1 MSYVWEQEYL
11 PLSDTAWDFEW
22 HLKKVWDKD
31 PMAGMFAVP
40 IMGTWRRTDA
50 VVRRLSERKY
60 SVQFQSIA
68 LTDND
73 KTFRSLKAAKAYA
86 VAVVTLDQ

>member
-11 PLSDTAWDFEW
+11 PRSATAWDFEW

-31 PMAGMFAVP
+31 PLEGKFEIPMRGV
-40 IMGTWRRTDA
+40 WRVTLA
-50 VVRRLSERKY
+50 VVHKLSERKW
-60 SVQFQSIA
+60 SVQFQAVSQQH
-68 LTDND
+68 ND

>member
-40 IMGTWRRTDA
+40 IMGNSNQS
-50 VVRRLSERKY
+50 RLPTTTRPSG
-60 SVQFQSIA
+60 
-68 LTDND
+68 L
-73 KTFRSLKAAKAYA
+73 
-86 VAVVTLDQ
+86 